1 MTDTHLKMQL
11 EKATVDLN
19 KTTDVEGILV
29 VANDGRILHHNLR
42 VDVDINLFSPMS
54 QVISSSSLRLLNS
67 SGQGDMER
75 VLVESY
81 GGKILFLGVENGH
94 LIILMRNSANVGMV
108 LVNAKRASLKINE
121 TTHDLTLEVPKTEE
135 ISPEKIPE
143 ELPDQEIPVENV
155 PVEEGTEEIPV
166 KEVSVEGIPQS
177 SESSEDLAQ
186 EQAPVEITVEK
197 ETPEESLTADTET
210 VETEETSPTGQ
221 VTEAPEKTE
230 ELPPEISSEPTIPSE
245 TVEIPEEPPV
255 ESEVPVGKTDDKHS
269 EIEQKSI
276 LERAEEITA
285 ESLEVSEP
293 ESTELSIE
301 DKIVPESGKELE
313 TKVEE
318 ELTGIK
324 TEVETEVEEPE
335 SIEEVKEVEPTIP
348 TVKPPISFPSLPK
361 QVEIPDD
368 AEKRA
373 DLILEIYE
381 YIFLAMS
388 LGAAKIMGV
397 APARGLTKK
406 FLPFDKC
413 KRLLENVDLKSN
425 ATIDFAQ
432 IKENAREIPIE
443 EREKI
448 FIQDFNRIIEVITE
462 NYGKVMG
469 YEAFRAM
476 VRPEFMEIKNSYG
489 EAMDKLDIKG
499 KMHPEIAHLFS

>member
-75 VLVESY
+75 VLVESS
-81 GGKILFLGVENGH
+81 GGKILFLVVKKGH

-121 TTHDLTLEVPKTEE
+121 TTHELTLEVPT
-135 ISPEKIPE
+135 PEKIPE

-155 PVEEGTEEIPV
+155 PVEKGTEEIPV
-166 KEVSVEGIPQS
+166 QEVSVEGVPPS
-177 SESSEDLAQ
+177 SESSEDIIP
-186 EQAPVEITVEK
+186 EQAPVESTVEK
-197 ETPEESLTADTET
+197 ETHGESLTAAT
-210 VETEETSPTGQ
+210 VEIEETSQTGQ
-221 VTEAPEKTE
+221 VTEPLEKTE
-230 ELPPEISSEPTIPSE
+230 EIPSE
-245 TVEIPEEPPV
+245 IPSESTLPAETAEIPEKPPV
-255 ESEVPVGKTDDKHS
+255 ESEVLVGKTEDKTS

-293 ESTELSIE
+293 ESTELSLE
-301 DKIVPESGKELE
+301 EKTVLETGKELE
-313 TKVEE
+313 PKVEE
-318 ELTGIK
+318 EVTGIK
-324 TEVETEVEEPE
+324 TEVETEMEEPE
-335 SIEEVKEVEPTIP
+335 SVEEVKEAGPTIP

-368 AEKRA
+368 PEKRA

-381 YIFLAMS
+381 YILLAMS

-432 IKENAREIPIE
+432 IKENAQEIPIE

>member
-1 MTDTHLKMQL
+1 
-11 EKATVDLN
+11 
-19 KTTDVEGILV
+19 
-29 VANDGRILHHNLR
+29 
-42 VDVDINLFSPMS
+42 
-54 QVISSSSLRLLNS
+54 
-67 SGQGDMER
+67 
-75 VLVESY
+75 
-81 GGKILFLGVENGH
+81 
-94 LIILMRNSANVGMV
+94 
-108 LVNAKRASLKINE
+108 
-121 TTHDLTLEVPKTEE
+121 
-135 ISPEKIPE
+135 
-143 ELPDQEIPVENV
+143 VENV
-155 PVEEGTEEIPV
+155 TVEKRTEEIPV
-166 KEVSVEGIPQS
+166 KEVSVVEGVPPS
-177 SESSEDLAQ
+177 SESSEDITP
-186 EQAPVEITVEK
+186 EHAPVESTVEK
-197 ETPEESLTADTET
+197 ET
-210 VETEETSPTGQ
+210 
-221 VTEAPEKTE
+221 
-230 ELPPEISSEPTIPSE
+230 
-245 TVEIPEEPPV
+245 PEEPPV
-255 ESEVPVGKTDDKHS
+255 ESEVLGKTEDKTS

-276 LERAEEITA
+276 LERTEEITT
-285 ESLEVSEP
+285 ESLEVSET
-293 ESTELSIE
+293 ESTELSVE
-301 DKIVPESGKELE
+301 EKTVPETGKELE
-313 TKVEE
+313 PKVKEE
-318 ELTGIK
+318 VTEIK
-324 TEVETEVEEPE
+324 TEVETEVEELE
-335 SIEEVKEVEPTIP
+335 SVEEVKEAEPTIP

-368 AEKRA
+368 PEKRA

>member
-11 EKATVDLN
+11 EKATVDLD

-75 VLVESY
+75 VLVESS

-94 LIILMRNSANVGMV
+94 LIILMRNTANVGMV

-121 TTHDLTLEVPKTEE
+121 TTHDLTLEVPETKE

-155 PVEEGTEEIPV
+155 PVEKGTEEIPV
-166 KEVSVEGIPQS
+166 KEVSVEGIPQA
-177 SESSEDLAQ
+177 SESSEDVAP
-186 EQAPVEITVEK
+186 EQPPVEIPVEK

-210 VETEETSPTGQ
+210 G
-221 VTEAPEKTE
+221 
-230 ELPPEISSEPTIPSE
+230 
-245 TVEIPEEPPV
+245 EIPEETPA
-255 ESEVPVGKTDDKHS
+255 ELEVPVSKTDDKPS

-293 ESTELSIE
+293 ESTELSVE
-301 DKIVPESGKELE
+301 EKTVPETRKELE

-318 ELTGIK
+318 EVTGIE

-335 SIEEVKEVEPTIP
+335 SVAEVKEAEPTIP

>member
-11 EKATVDLN
+11 EKATVDLD

-54 QVISSSSLRLLNS
+54 QVISSSSLRLLSS

-75 VLVESY
+75 VLVESS

-121 TTHDLTLEVPKTEE
+121 TTHDLTLEVPT
-135 ISPEKIPE
+135 PEKIPE

-155 PVEEGTEEIPV
+155 PVEKRTEEIPV
-166 KEVSVEGIPQS
+166 KEVSVVEGVPPS
-177 SESSEDLAQ
+177 SESSEDITP
-186 EQAPVEITVEK
+186 EHAPVESTVEK
-197 ETPEESLTADTET
+197 ET
-210 VETEETSPTGQ
+210 
-221 VTEAPEKTE
+221 
-230 ELPPEISSEPTIPSE
+230 
-245 TVEIPEEPPV
+245 PEEPPV
-255 ESEVPVGKTDDKHS
+255 ESEVLGKTEDKTS

-276 LERAEEITA
+276 LERTEEITT
-285 ESLEVSEP
+285 ESLEVSET
-293 ESTELSIE
+293 ESTELSVE
-301 DKIVPESGKELE
+301 EKTVPETGKELE
-313 TKVEE
+313 PKVKEE
-318 ELTGIK
+318 VTEIK
-324 TEVETEVEEPE
+324 TEVETEVEELE
-335 SIEEVKEVEPTIP
+335 SVEEVKEAEPTIP

-368 AEKRA
+368 PEKRA